1 MAKAQAGPVLVVI
14 FILGIIIEIYYVL
27 SFLSSQ
33 RTLSDILEKTFF
45 TGVITAILI
54 IIAIVLLKQSAITER
69 LRSASLSSGPRTE
82 KQVRKDLN
90 RTYSDLGA
98 LKILLKDDLLDKKT
112 YEKRKKRLDEDVIR
126 LKAEMKSAEPS
137 AD

>member
-1 MAKAQAGPVLVVI
+1 
-14 FILGIIIEIYYVL
+14 VL